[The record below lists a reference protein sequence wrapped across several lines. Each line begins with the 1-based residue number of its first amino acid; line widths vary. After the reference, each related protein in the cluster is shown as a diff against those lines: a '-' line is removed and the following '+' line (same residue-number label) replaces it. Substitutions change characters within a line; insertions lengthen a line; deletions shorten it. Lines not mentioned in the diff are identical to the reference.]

1 MSAFGVS
8 PIRAAVIRELA
19 RHPEGATS
27 GQIARHLEAAY
38 HTVFRHLREL
48 EDLGLVDSDAEDDRQ
63 GQRVVYRLN
72 RDARDHEAAKLL
84 AYLDGL

>member
-19 RHPEGATS
+19 RHPDGETS
-27 GQIARHLEAAY
+27 GQIARALEATY

-48 EDLGLVDSDAEDDRQ
+48 EELGLVDSDAEDDRQ

-72 RDARDHEAAKLL
+72 RDVRDREAERLL
-84 AYLDGL
+84 TYLDGR